1 MQIGK
6 MLLAGVFA
14 VAATIGGTA
23 RAETLADAMA
33 SAYENSG
40 LLEQNRALL
49 RAADEGVATA
59 VGALLPVVTWSAN
72 ASAQRPV
79 PIGSKDVTANLQ
91 IAAELTLYDG
101 GRTQLA
107 IEGQKEAVLA
117 TRQGLLDFEQQVLL
131 RVVDAY
137 MEMNRSSEFV
147 ALRQNNVR
155 LITQELRA
163 ARDRF
168 EVGEVTRT
176 DVASAEARLAAAR
189 SQLAAE
195 EGGLVRARAEFIAA
209 VGRNPSSLR
218 AATRVSIPQS
228 IESARALARSSH
240 PAIVQAQHNVTVAEL
255 NIARAQAAMLPSVTL
270 NGSVRVNQDFD
281 DSASVGISVGGPIYQ
296 GGRLSSAV
304 RESMARRDASR
315 AGLLLAVQQV
325 EQNVS
330 NAYSFLQVA
339 RASREASELQVS
351 AATIAFEG
359 VREEATLG
367 ARTTLDVLNAEQE
380 LLDAR
385 ANLISAQVDE
395 VVASYTVLSAMGQL
409 TAENLRLRVQ
419 IYDPTVYYNLVQ
431 GGPSAISA
439 QGRALDRVLEAISGN

>member
-6 MLLAGVFA
+6 TLLAGVFA

-79 PIGSKDVTANLQ
+79 PIGSNDVTANLQ

-117 TRQGLLDFEQQVLL
+117 TRQSLLDLEQQVLL

-176 DVASAEARLAAAR
+176 DVPRLKPGLLPRAASLPPKKAGWSAPVPNLLPPLAATPRLSRPLHGCR
-189 SQLAAE
+189 SPS
-195 EGGLVRARAEFIAA
+195 
-209 VGRNPSSLR
+209 PSSPPER
-218 AATRVSIPQS
+218 WPGIAIPQLF
-228 IESARALARSSH
+228 R
-240 PAIVQAQHNVTVAEL
+240 
-255 NIARAQAAMLPSVTL
+255 PST
-270 NGSVRVNQDFD
+270 
-281 DSASVGISVGGPIYQ
+281 
-296 GGRLSSAV
+296 
-304 RESMARRDASR
+304 M
-315 AGLLLAVQQV
+315 
-325 EQNVS
+325 
-330 NAYSFLQVA
+330 
-339 RASREASELQVS
+339 
-351 AATIAFEG
+351 
-359 VREEATLG
+359 
-367 ARTTLDVLNAEQE
+367 
-380 LLDAR
+380 
-385 ANLISAQVDE
+385 
-395 VVASYTVLSAMGQL
+395 
-409 TAENLRLRVQ
+409 
-419 IYDPTVYYNLVQ
+419 
-431 GGPSAISA
+431 
-439 QGRALDRVLEAISGN
+439 